1 MAFLSGEACRI
12 CKGKKTCNRS
22 REATLNGQESAEA
35 IVRKV
40 LQQLTEGLNRKERG
54 KRCVRMK
61 SKDSRIS
68 RKRAASKEK
77 R

>member
-1 MAFLSGEACRI
+1 MQ
-12 CKGKKTCNRS
+12 GKKTCNRS
-22 REATLNGQESAEA
+22 REVALNRQESAEA
-35 IVRKV
+35 IVRKL
-40 LQQLTEGLNRKERG
+40 LQQLTEGPNRKERG

-61 SKDSRIS
+61 SKESRIS